1 MPNQLSDIPLDE
13 ISAVGQVA
21 DYLGVR
27 PQQITELFY
36 RRQVNPKRAPVVAG
50 RRLIPVELVSVIAM
64 ELRRK
69 GIRVRRVGAGETAEA
84 KKGNGGYG

>member
-1 MPNQLSDIPLDE
+1 MAERPRDIL
-13 ISAVGQVA
+13 AVGEVA
-21 DYLGVR
+21 DRLGVAPR
-27 PQQITELFY
+27 LVTELFY
-36 RRQVNPKRAPVVAG
+36 TRRINPKRAPVVAG